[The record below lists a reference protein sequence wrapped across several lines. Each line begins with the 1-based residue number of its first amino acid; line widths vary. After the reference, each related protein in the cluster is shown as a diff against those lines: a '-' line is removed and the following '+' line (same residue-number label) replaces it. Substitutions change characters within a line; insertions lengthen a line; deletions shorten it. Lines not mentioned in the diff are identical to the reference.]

1 MTAHDNPDKY
11 DLDVERLLEILPR
24 LIRENDTV
32 KGAIL
37 TALSGV
43 VATREDIKDLIKEM
57 DKRFEQVDKRFEQ
70 VDNRL
75 DQIAIGAD
83 VSFER
88 FCIEMIKKVLAAEG
102 QPIPYIEQRRHFV
115 DNERMV
121 NPDTTDV
128 EVDLYYPDPPLI
140 GEVTYKASTME
151 KFDTFLSKIMFMEQA
166 VFKKQARRYFCAIE
180 IEPSI
185 NDAIKKKAREFQ
197 VEVITKEIK

>member
-1 MTAHDNPDKY
+1 AMQAQ
-11 DLDVERLLEILPR
+11 
-24 LIRENDTV
+24 
-32 KGAIL
+32 
-37 TALSGV
+37 
-43 VATREDIKDLIKEM
+43 M

-70 VDNRL
+70 VDKRFEQVDKRFEQVDKRL

-88 FCIEMIKKVLAAEG
+88 FCIEMIKELLAAEG
-102 QPIPYIEQRRHFV
+102 HPVPYIEQRRHFV

-140 GEVTYKASTME
+140 GEVTYKAHTME

-166 VFKKQARRYFCAIE
+166 IFKKQALRYFCAIE

-185 NDAIKKKAREFQ
+185 IDAIKKKASEFH
-197 VEVITKEIK
+197 VKVITKEVK